1 MPLAA
6 LGALALGG
14 GALAAGATTA
24 TALGLAGAGLAAG
37 ATYDASKRAAATTQQ
52 ATQTAVDAQQKA
64 VADQAAL
71 SAPYR
76 QLGESAIPQYQQL
89 LGLTPGADKNSIMQT
104 LQNLPG
110 YEFTKTQGLEA
121 TKAQA
126 AAMGLGLSGNTLTAL
141 DQYSSGLANQTYGQ
155 RVNELAGAVNQGQAA
170 AAGQAA
176 NVGNAASNVGNIAI
190 GQGTNLANI
199 GIGATAGVTGA
210 FNNAVNQYTLQ
221 NTLKG
226 LMNRDT
232 AGGGASLGNITPGYT
247 PLDYGSL
254 GFGGG

>member
-1 MPLAA
+1 MPVAIVAA
-6 LGALALGG
+6 AVT
-14 GALAAGATTA
+14 AGATIYASNKAASA
-24 TALGLAGAGLAAG
+24 T
-37 ATYDASKRAAATTQQ
+37 KQ

-64 VADQAAL
+64 LTDQAAL

-89 LGLTPGADKNSIMQT
+89 LGLTPGSDKNSIMQT

-110 YEFTKTQGLEA
+110 YEFTRQQGLDA

-126 AAMGLGLSGNTLTAL
+126 AAMGLGLSGNTLAAL

-155 RVNELAGAVNQGQAA
+155 RVNELAGAVGQGQAA

-176 NVGNAASNVGNIAI
+176 NVGQAASNIGNIAI

-210 FNNAVNQYTLQ
+210 FNNALNQYTLA

-226 LMNRDT
+226 LGGGGG
-232 AGGGASLGNITPGYT
+232 GGGASSTGSIVPPALS
-247 PLDYGSL
+247 LDYGSL

>member
-6 LGALALGG
+6 IPLGAAIAGSAVIAG
-14 GALAAGATTA
+14 GAAIYASNKAASAT
-24 TALGLAGAGLAAG
+24 
-37 ATYDASKRAAATTQQ
+37 KQ

-126 AAMGLGLSGNTLTAL
+126 AAMGLGLSGNTLKAL
-141 DQYSSGLANQTYGQ
+141 DEYGSGLANQTYGQ
-155 RVNELAGAVNQGQAA
+155 RVNELAGAVGQGQAA

-176 NVGNAASNVGNIAI
+176 NVGQAASNVGNIAI
-190 GQGTNLANI
+190 GQGTNMANI
-199 GIGATAGVTGA
+199 AMGQTAGVTGA
-210 FNNAVNQYTLQ
+210 FNNALNQYTLA

-226 LMNRDT
+226 L
-232 AGGGASLGNITPGYT
+232 GGSGVAPVTPV
-247 PLDYGSL
+247 
-254 GFGGG
+254 GG

>member
-1 MPLAA
+1 MGAEMPLAIV
-6 LGALALGG
+6 LA
-14 GALAAGATTA
+14 ASAAVTAGATIYASNKAASA
-24 TALGLAGAGLAAG
+24 T
-37 ATYDASKRAAATTQQ
+37 KQ

-64 VADQAAL
+64 AADQAAL

-126 AAMGLGLSGNTLTAL
+126 ASMGLGLSGNTLKAL
-141 DQYSSGLANQTYGQ
+141 DEYGSGLANQTYGQ
-155 RVNELAGAVNQGQAA
+155 RVNELAGAVGQGQAA

-176 NVGNAASNVGNIAI
+176 NVGQAASNVGNIAI
-190 GQGTNLANI
+190 GQGTNMANI
-199 GIGATAGVTGA
+199 ATSQTAGVTGA
-210 FNNAVNQYTLQ
+210 FNNALNQYTLI

-226 LMNRDT
+226 LTGRDS
-232 AGGGASLGNITPGYT
+232 GGGASLGNIVP
-247 PLDYGSL
+247 PAVSLDYGSL
-254 GFGGG
+254 GFGK

>member
-1 MPLAA
+1 MGTEMPLAA
-6 LGALALGG
+6 IPLGAAIAGSAALG
-14 GALAAGATTA
+14 AGAVIYSANKAASA
-24 TALGLAGAGLAAG
+24 T
-37 ATYDASKRAAATTQQ
+37 KQ

-155 RVNELAGAVNQGQAA
+155 RVNELAGAVGQGQAA

-176 NVGNAASNVGNIAI
+176 NVGQAASNVGNIAI

-210 FNNAVNQYTLQ
+210 FNNALNQYTLA

-226 LMNRDT
+226 LGG
-232 AGGGASLGNITPGYT
+232 AGGGVTAPGIDAMTSGIPSAFTSLGG
-247 PLDYGSL
+247 
-254 GFGGG
+254 